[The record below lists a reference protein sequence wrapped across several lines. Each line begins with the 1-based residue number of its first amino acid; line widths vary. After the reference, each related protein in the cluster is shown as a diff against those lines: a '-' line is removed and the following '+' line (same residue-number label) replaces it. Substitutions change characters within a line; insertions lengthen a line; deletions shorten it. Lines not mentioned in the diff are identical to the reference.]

1 MHKCKVNAYRIT
13 MTVCEGSV
21 VLLDEQQY
29 EAVKKYV
36 TELPEVETA
45 VAKPDAET
53 AVKPKRR
60 VTKKQ

>member
-13 MTVCEGSV
+13 MTVCEGSI

-29 EAVKKYV
+29 QAVSKYV
-36 TELPEVETA
+36 EELPEVETA
-45 VAKPDAET
+45 VDHTEVET

-60 VTKKQ
+60 TKKQ